1 LKIGKKIILLNK
13 RSQQKLGTFYGKLG
27 AEKSFSNGFRILT
40 YQKFALYFGRFLCQ
54 RHIINTKS

>member
-1 LKIGKKIILLNK
+1 LKIGKKITLLNK

-40 YQKFALYFGRFLCQ
+40 YQKFALYFG
-54 RHIINTKS
+54 